1 MKSGVVCFQ
10 PTCERVDDPI
20 WWFWSAPRP
29 SVCRQSI
36 RTHEASNL
44 LSLFSTEWKSKRS
57 NYWSQHVLFVLLLLI
72 LHNNNNNNNYYYYWY
87 NLYLLLVG
95 CRISRRWTGPRCL
108 QVSSGVF
115 RCRPAPSAPLCC
127 WCSGCFQM
135 NTCRTCWW
143 FWFWKL
149 DLLAAHP
156 ESEPQLFTFCSAAAR
171 REAHAS
177 GASKRLSNIIINF
190 HQQ

>member
-57 NYWSQHVLFVLLLLI
+57 NYWSQPVLFVLLLLI

-108 QVSSGVF
+108 QVSSGVVPLHQLLCAADVQGVF
-115 RCRPAPSAPLCC
+115 RWTHVGHVGDSGSGSWTCSQHIQNLSLSCSRSALRLREEKLTRLEHR
-127 WCSGCFQM
+127 SDFQ
-135 NTCRTCWW
+135 T
-143 FWFWKL
+143 
-149 DLLAAHP
+149 
-156 ESEPQLFTFCSAAAR
+156 
-171 REAHAS
+171 
-177 GASKRLSNIIINF
+177 LS
-190 HQQ
+190 